1 VYQLTIEGT
10 GGDSYVVTNY
20 LLVRLSSSAKTWLLG
35 LPTGSIRSWNH
46 LCRMFISNLCAM
58 CAHPGVDWDLA
69 SVIQKKGE
77 SLRKFIQ
84 RFCNKRNIIPKVDNK
99 SIVMFFKEG
108 LRDPSF
114 IYNLT
119 MKTPRMS
126 ETMFAIANKYALAE
140 EVTLDIREQK
150 EEWRH
155 TDQPSSF
162 KGHDKKRKADH
173 SVNAEERPRHNK
185 EYWPELGEFE
195 GFLDRIC
202 IFHPHGK
209 HKTRECD

>member
-1 VYQLTIEGT
+1 
-10 GGDSYVVTNY
+10 
-20 LLVRLSSSAKTWLLG
+20 
-35 LPTGSIRSWNH
+35 
-46 LCRMFISNLCAM
+46 M
-58 CAHPGVDWDLA
+58 CAHLGVDWDLA

-84 RFCNKRNIIPKVDNK
+84 RFCNKRNIIPEVDNK

-108 LRDPSF
+108 LKDPSL

-119 MKTPRMS
+119 MKNLRTS

-140 EVTLDIREQK
+140 EATLDMREQK
-150 EEWRH
+150 KQEWSH

-173 SVNAEERPRHNK
+173 SVNAEER
-185 EYWPELGEFE
+185 L
-195 GFLDRIC
+195 
-202 IFHPHGK
+202 
-209 HKTRECD
+209 